1 MEGRSMAHTRIR
13 LFSGIAIALA
23 VASAAAAGAPTRD
36 GAHDF
41 DAQVG
46 RWHTELRRLKAPL
59 SGSTDWV
66 QYSGTSTVTPVWN
79 GKASLA
85 QLEVEGPAGAIE
97 GLSQRL
103 YDPKSRQWSL
113 YYSNSRYGT
122 LVGPPTVGSFSNG
135 VGEFYSSDTLDG
147 RAILVRF
154 TIKPESP
161 DKIRFEQSFS
171 DDGGR
176 TWEPNWIATDTR
188 LR

>member
-1 MEGRSMAHTRIR
+1 MARNR
-13 LFSGIAIALA
+13 LKLFSGVAIALA
-23 VASAAAAGAPTRD
+23 VAAAPSVAAPARN

-41 DAQVG
+41 DAQAG
-46 RWHTELRRLKAPL
+46 RWHTELKRLKAPL
-59 SGSTDWV
+59 SGSTEWV
-66 QYSGTSTVTPVWN
+66 QYNGTSTVTPVWG

-85 QLEVEGPAGAIE
+85 ELEVEGPAGQIE
-97 GLSQRL
+97 GLSLRL
-103 YDPKSRQWSL
+103 YNPESRQWSL

-122 LVGPPTVGSFSNG
+122 LVGPPTIGSFSNG

-161 DKIRFEQSFS
+161 DRIRFEQSFS

-188 LR
+188 LP

>member
-1 MEGRSMAHTRIR
+1 MDGNRLQ

-23 VASAAAAGAPTRD
+23 LAATPAVAAPSRD

-41 DAQVG
+41 DTQVG
-46 RWHTELRRLKAPL
+46 RWHTELGRLKAPL
-59 SGSTDWV
+59 SGSSEWV
-66 QYSGTSTVTPVWN
+66 QYSGTSTVTPLWG

-85 QLEVEGPAGAIE
+85 QLEVEGPAGSIE
-97 GLSQRL
+97 GLSLRL

-122 LVGPPTVGSFSNG
+122 LVGPPTIGSFSNG

-154 TIKPESP
+154 TIKPENP
-161 DKIRFEQSFS
+161 DRIRFEQSFS

-188 LR
+188 LP

>member
-1 MEGRSMAHTRIR
+1 MAHTRLR
-13 LFSGIAIALA
+13 LFGGMAIALA
-23 VASAAAAGAPTRD
+23 VVSPTAAAAPTRD

-59 SGSTDWV
+59 SGSTEWV
-66 QYSGTSTVTPVWN
+66 QYSGTSTVTPLWG

-85 QLEVEGPAGAIE
+85 QLEVDGSAGPIE
-97 GLSQRL
+97 GLSLRL
-103 YDPKSRQWSL
+103 YNPETRQWSL
-113 YYSNSRYGT
+113 FYSNSRYGT

-135 VGEFYSSDTLDG
+135 IGEFYSSDTLDG

-161 DKIRFEQSFS
+161 DRIRFEQSFS

-188 LR
+188 LP

>member
-1 MEGRSMAHTRIR
+1 MARIRLR
-13 LFSGIAIALA
+13 LFSGVAIALA
-23 VASAAAAGAPTRD
+23 VAAAPAAGAPARD

-46 RWHTELRRLKAPL
+46 RWHTDLKRLKAPL
-59 SGSTDWV
+59 SGSTEWV
-66 QYSGTSTVTPVWN
+66 RYSGTSAVTPVWG

-85 QLEVEGPAGAIE
+85 ELDVEGSVGSIE
-97 GLSQRL
+97 GLSLRL
-103 YDPKSRQWSL
+103 YDPRSRQWSL
-113 YYSNSRYGT
+113 YNSNSRYGT

-135 VGEFYSSDTLDG
+135 GVGEFYSSDTLDG

-154 TIKPESP
+154 VIKPESP
-161 DKIRFEQSFS
+161 DKILFEQSFS

-188 LR
+188 QR

>member
-1 MEGRSMAHTRIR
+1 MAHARLR

-23 VASAAAAGAPTRD
+23 IACAPAAGAPMRD

-41 DAQVG
+41 DPQVG
-46 RWHTELRRLKAPL
+46 RWHTELKRLKAPL
-59 SGSTDWV
+59 SGSSEWV
-66 QYSGTSTVTPVWN
+66 QYSGTSTVTPVWG

-85 QLEVEGPAGAIE
+85 ELDVEGSAGSIE
-97 GLSQRL
+97 GLSLRL

-135 VGEFYSSDTLDG
+135 GVGEFYSSDTLDG

-154 TIKPESP
+154 VIKPENANR
-161 DKIRFEQSFS
+161 IHFEQSFS